1 MTRVSRGEVK
11 KRTWVYCEQHRSA
24 KLCRESGCREGKKRS
39 AYYFDVTVNGQ
50 RVRRQYASQTQAET
64 ELESFRD
71 EQRNPKPVETVKP
84 VPEPLTL
91 AKAFDDF
98 LALKARKPTAHEF
111 RRVAEHLKVAFGAE
125 TLLTEITAAK
135 ISEYKAARLAVKRG
149 TGHLSAAAVNRP
161 LGLLRSLLRQ
171 AKKWKLLDEVPE
183 IEFEDEPTGVIRF
196 LTPDEA
202 TRLLAACRKS
212 RNAALA
218 DLVEFAMFTGV
229 RRGEALGLEWENV
242 DRARGVVVLVKTK
255 NGKPRDVQLSRNAD
269 AVLARRWAQGATG
282 LVFGSRNWNSFRQAW
297 VGALKAAGIRRFRF
311 HDLRHT
317 NASWLVQQGR
327 SLKEVKELLGHSDIA
342 ITLRYA
348 HLAPDHLRAA
358 VASLDGIL
366 DVPTAAAADV
376 PIVTPVTSVRLR
388 HKNGTTA
395 ATAA

>member
-1 MTRVSRGEVK
+1 
-11 KRTWVYCEQHRSA
+11 
-24 KLCRESGCREGKKRS
+24 
-39 AYYFDVTVNGQ
+39 
-50 RVRRQYASQTQAET
+50 
-64 ELESFRD
+64 
-71 EQRNPKPVETVKP
+71 
-84 VPEPLTL
+84 
-91 AKAFDDF
+91 
-98 LALKARKPTAHEF
+98 
-111 RRVAEHLKVAFGAE
+111 
-125 TLLTEITAAK
+125 
-135 ISEYKAARLAVKRG
+135 VKRG
-149 TGHLSAAAVNRP
+149 AGHLSAAAVNRP

-183 IEFEDEPTGVIRF
+183 IEFEEEPTGVIRF
-196 LTPDEA
+196 LTPEEA
-202 TRLLAACRKS
+202 TRLLAACRQS

-242 DRARGVVVLVKTK
+242 DRSRGVVVLVKTK

-269 AVLARRWAQGATG
+269 AVLARRWAQGAAG

-317 NASWLVQQGR
+317 TASWLVQQGR

-366 DVPTAAAADV
+366 DVPTVAVDTPPVTPEARARHNRVTRTQAAA
-376 PIVTPVTSVRLR
+376 
-388 HKNGTTA
+388 
-395 ATAA
+395 

>member
-1 MTRVSRGEVK
+1 MWTWQGK
-11 KRTWVYCEQHRSA
+11 KRTAW
-24 KLCRESGCREGKKRS
+24 
-39 AYYFDVTVNGQ
+39 YFDVVSNGG
-50 RVRRQYASQTQAET
+50 RVRRQYASQTEAET
-64 ELESFRD
+64 ELENFRD
-71 EQRNPKPVETVKP
+71 EQKNPKSVEPLEAT
-84 VPEPLTL
+84 PEPVTL
-91 AKAFDDF
+91 AQAFDRF

-111 RRVAEHLKVAFGAE
+111 RRVAEHLKAAFGAE

-183 IEFEDEPTGVIRF
+183 IEFEDEPAGVIRF
-196 LTPDEA
+196 LTAEEA

-212 RNAALA
+212 RNEALA

-297 VGALKAAGIRRFRF
+297 VGSLKAAGIRRFRF

-317 NASWLVQQGR
+317 TASWLVQQGR

-366 DVPTAAAADV
+366 GVPTTAAAMPSATPDV
-376 PIVTPVTSVRLR
+376 PVRIR
-388 HKNGTTA
+388 HKNGTTIVKA
-395 ATAA
+395 AYATS